1 MIIGKSCTEKK
12 PESDPRKNLRILI
25 TRIALVL
32 IVIFAAAVVYRNGSN
47 WLDQLVEL
55 PWSLSPFL
63 LAGSSLILLVSL
75 WLTPEGWIRLSL
87 FLGSTAQRSEL
98 RSAWFV
104 SQLGRYIPGK
114 IWLFAGRTG
123 YLKTRGLS
131 LSRSIL
137 STVLEMIFTAGAV
150 GAVCFLT
157 VWWISGSEMSS
168 HVRITV
174 ILAGACLVLIP
185 VLNPSLRLLLKT
197 RRKVSDEIDKFRLP
211 VVFSLKILLL
221 YTFIWLF
228 RGFALYLWIT
238 GFGLKTTGIW
248 TVLFAVPLSWLAGY
262 IVFFVP
268 GGVGVREAVIVSFL
282 AYSGQV
288 GPFLVVVFGHRILL
302 GLFELLLASPSLK
315 KFPLNRTGKVT

>member
-1 MIIGKSCTEKK
+1 MKSERNCDEKSTESGKKN
-12 PESDPRKNLRILI
+12 NLRILI

-55 PWSLSPFL
+55 SWSISPFL

-114 IWLFAGRTG
+114 IWLFAGRAG

-131 LSRSIL
+131 FSRSIL
-137 STVLEMIFTAGAV
+137 STVLEMIFTAASV

-157 VWWISGSEMSS
+157 VWWISGSDLSS

-197 RRKVSDEIDKFRLP
+197 RRKVSNEIDGLRLP
-211 VVFSLKILLL
+211 IIFSLKILLL

-238 GFGLKTTGIW
+238 GFGLKTTEIW

-282 AYSGQV
+282 AYSEQV

-315 KFPLNRTGKVT
+315 KFPLNRTGKAN